1 MIRIRSLLSFFARHF
16 LLFRR
21 RGTAIDIHPT
31 AKVALRSLLGPLP
44 AKLTIGEGSIVGARL
59 CADRADA
66 EISIGRHTFIGKSNV
81 VSALRVTIGDDVL
94 ISWGCQIVD
103 HDSHALQWGDRARD
117 VREWYEG
124 RKDWSKVPCSQV
136 EIGDKAWLGF
146 NVIVLKG
153 VCIGEGAV
161 VAAGSVVTRNVPP
174 YTLVAGSPA
183 REIRSLHEAR

>member
-1 MIRIRSLLSFFARHF
+1 MTRIRNLLSFFARQF
-16 LLFRR
+16 LLLGR
-21 RGTAIDIHPT
+21 RGRSIDIHPT
-31 AKVALRSLLGPLP
+31 AKVGLRSLLGPLP
-44 AKLTIGEGSIVGARL
+44 AKLKIGEGSIVGARL

-66 EISIGRHTFIGKSNV
+66 EISIGRHTFLGRSNI

-103 HDSHALQWGDRARD
+103 HDSHALLWSDRARD
-117 VREWYEG
+117 VRDWYQG
-124 RKDWSKVPCSQV
+124 RKDWSKVPCSPV

-153 VCIGEGAV
+153 VRIGEGAV
-161 VAAGSVVTRNVPP
+161 VAAGSVVTRDVPP

-183 REIRSLHEAR
+183 REIRGLHEAG